1 MHFLCCHSVENPQE
15 TPCNFP
21 GWATDHQDDAVMEL
35 TDRKIRLRKSLE
47 VHTIVGQQGFI
58 MTDRIRQ
65 LLSIAATEL
74 PCFLETFVLAGMV

>member
-1 MHFLCCHSVENPQE
+1 
-15 TPCNFP
+15 
-21 GWATDHQDDAVMEL
+21 MEL

-47 VHTIVGQQGFI
+47 VHTIVGQQRFI
-58 MTDRIRQ
+58 MTGRIRQ